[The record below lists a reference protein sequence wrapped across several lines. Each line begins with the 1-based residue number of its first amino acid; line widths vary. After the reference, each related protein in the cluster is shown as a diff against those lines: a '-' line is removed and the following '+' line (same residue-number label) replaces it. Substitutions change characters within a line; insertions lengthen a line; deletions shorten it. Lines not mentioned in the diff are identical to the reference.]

1 GSLHVEVRRAGGA
14 GGQTTKDFILRPML
28 SPARA
33 SLLDTLVDRLAG
45 LPSIGRKSAQRL
57 AHHVLAAP
65 LEEVEALG
73 RALVE
78 ARRGVRPCAVC
89 GNHAEEERCAVC
101 SNPRRDPALV
111 CVVERPADVAAFEKL
126 GAYRGLYHVL
136 GGTLSPLDGVGPGDL
151 NLASLFTR
159 CTEGVEEV
167 ILALGTHADGEATS
181 TYIVQRLRDKPL
193 RVTRLARGLPAG
205 SDLEFVDELTMKR
218 ALDGRINLGP

>member
-1 GSLHVEVRRAGGA
+1 VEIAGANYQRFYLG
-14 GGQTTKDFILRPML
+14 TML
-28 SPARA
+28 SPARS
-33 SLLDTLVDRLAG
+33 SLLETLVDRLAG

-57 AHHVLAAP
+57 AYHVLSAP

-101 SNPRRDPALV
+101 LNPRREGSLV
-111 CVVERPADVAAFEKL
+111 CVVERPADVSAFEKL
-126 GAYRGLYHVL
+126 GSYRGLYHVL
-136 GGTLSPLDGVGPGDL
+136 GGTLSPIDGVGPADL
-151 NLASLFTR
+151 NLDALFAR
-159 CTEGVEEV
+159 CAGGGVEEI

-181 TYIVQRLRDKPL
+181 AYIVHRLQGTGGKGP
-193 RVTRLARGLPAG
+193 RVSRLARGLPAG

-218 ALDGRINLGP
+218 ALDGRVALGQ